1 MTKGISRNSLLV
13 LTLLFLHIPVHGR
26 VSIGR
31 LAGRVTDQSG
41 AVVGRGGRR
50 HRERVNRSGQSG
62 GNQKPRDS
70 LVPVFWRR
78 AGAAMR

>member
-31 LAGRVTDQSG
+31 LAGRVTDHSG
-41 AVVGRGGRR
+41 AVGGGAAADI
-50 HRERVNRSGQSG
+50 VNVLTGV
-62 GNQKPRDS
+62 GNQAATRSREILSSPYFGGAP
-70 LVPVFWRR
+70 VPQ
-78 AGAAMR
+78 